1 MFAKA
6 SKNFLRDIDAGGELI
21 SISSLNDS
29 DKAQLLSVV
38 AKKKRFW
45 CWQKPKYHFSSCACL
60 LGDVLTEETALKPVV
75 VESEFVTYEGKF
87 GDLIQGNME
96 ADFATIHGNVGG
108 TEKVESQSSFGT
120 LRKQEVDMQHLMK
133 DVQDRKV
140 NLHHPFIQ
148 QLNENKN
155 DILCILKEKIVTTQ
169 KCVISQQSQIEET
182 CKVGGKLGVK
192 AKSVTVSVTE
202 SGNFKDENTVLE
214 IPAPTAIAYGVV
226 ELFVKHDG
234 HFESRVPKREVR
246 ALILQCF
253 RKGRQHESSME
264 FCLLSEKQGGF
275 EKKSEM
281 YQCTT
286 PVPYDTRSL
295 CDFDVVDGFRDV
307 SVHGKPVLSNAA
319 LSVLQP
325 DLLELTKW
333 FAVLQELPE
342 PQREELYNLLCEI
355 LEDGQV
361 VAQIQAV
368 VEEICLGSKPGL
380 TFLNELK
387 SSQKERAQKI
397 LSLVGYDLQNE
408 KLTEQSKK
416 DVIATFHVLTS
427 ALDEMPDSALTILAA
442 CCKLHL
448 LPALCAL
455 PNITSHE
462 GLCSRTEPLLSD
474 LVDQGTFPIVQRLF
488 SLSNVRLEMNENA
501 MSAITFKDPGFLPL
515 ILYISVSGFHA
526 LIKT

>member
-234 HFESRVPKREVR
+234 HFAESRVPKREVR

-325 DLLELTKW
+325 
-333 FAVLQELPE
+333 
-342 PQREELYNLLCEI
+342 
-355 LEDGQV
+355 
-361 VAQIQAV
+361 
-368 VEEICLGSKPGL
+368 
-380 TFLNELK
+380 
-387 SSQKERAQKI
+387 
-397 LSLVGYDLQNE
+397 
-408 KLTEQSKK
+408 
-416 DVIATFHVLTS
+416 
-427 ALDEMPDSALTILAA
+427 EMPDSALTILAA